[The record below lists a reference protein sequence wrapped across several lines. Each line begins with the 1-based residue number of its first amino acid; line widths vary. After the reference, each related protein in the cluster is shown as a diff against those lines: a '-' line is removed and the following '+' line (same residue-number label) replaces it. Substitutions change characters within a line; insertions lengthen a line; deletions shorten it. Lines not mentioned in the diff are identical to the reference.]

1 MIIKIYN
8 ILINIFACLTGVLT
22 ASFVIALGEAESA
35 EYWNREVLAL
45 YAAGG
50 AFLCAEM
57 ITYIKEWKKEKEEI
71 REEVEE

>member
-1 MIIKIYN
+1 MIKMYDV
-8 ILINIFACLTGVLT
+8 LINIFACLAGILSAT
-22 ASFVIALGEAESA
+22 FVIVLGEAESA

-50 AFLCAEM
+50 AFLCAKM
-57 ITYIKEWKKEKEEI
+57 TTYIKEWEKEKKEI